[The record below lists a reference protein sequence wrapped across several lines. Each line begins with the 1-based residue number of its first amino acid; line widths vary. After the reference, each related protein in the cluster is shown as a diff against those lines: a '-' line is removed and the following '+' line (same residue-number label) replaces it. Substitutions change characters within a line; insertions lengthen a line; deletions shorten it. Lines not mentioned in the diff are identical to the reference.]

1 MECEEREFFGTGK
14 TDLVDDALLG
24 PRIVRFGAL
33 LWHISRLHLSLIRCT
48 GQSLA
53 DIPFEELR
61 LRCGLAQAL
70 SPDAMSFPLF
80 VIVCKL
86 RRGLKDGFLNPCN
99 PGMFFPR
106 IVWVQDGAKISGFE
120 LKLNLFRL
128 LVEKLKAFNLL
139 PVPTAKKE
147 ASVCLQRLTELE
159 TFCCDVQ
166 TKCKSNFDSA
176 EPIKKKVLPR
186 SSFQKFVNTVVT
198 FAKTGAQQV
207 SQIMKQHLSASD
219 LTNYT
224 QCLLELFNE
233 LHNDDATKTSLS
245 SFFVNLKMLGH
256 GDAVAPVESFFRLVV
271 CKLIAKDI
279 AFLVS
284 RYIRK
289 TTQSFLS
296 IHT

>member
-1 MECEEREFFGTGK
+1 MGSQLK
-14 TDLVDDALLG
+14 ALYAN
-24 PRIVRFGAL
+24 RL
-33 LWHISRLHLSLIRCT
+33 LLIRKASSRKKDVLT
-48 GQSLA
+48 GRFTNKRTRQSLA

-99 PGMFFPR
+99 PGMFLPR
-106 IVWVQDGAKISGFE
+106 IVWVQDGAKISGFK

-176 EPIKKKVLPR
+176 EPIKKKVVQR
-186 SSFQKFVNTVVT
+186 SRFQKFLNTVVGI
-198 FAKTGAQQV
+198 AKTGAQQV
-207 SQIMKQHLSASD
+207 SQMVKQHLSAND

-224 QCLLELFNE
+224 RCLLELFNE
-233 LHNDDATKTSLS
+233 LHNDDANKTSLS
-245 SFFVNLKMLGH
+245 SFFVQLKALGH
-256 GDAVAPVESFFRLVV
+256 GDAVAPLEAFFRLVV